1 LTWPRF
7 IERALDQESRLAILN
22 FISQRQSVLKIP
34 DELATFFC
42 RIRQRTIS
50 FRWAET
56 RETRGGIRQE
66 LAAGAGAARGASR
79 NSLKL
84 AEQTRS
90 CDYDPCDE
98 GGEAGEQQQIMQDD
112 GHGKCPYAAAGARTN
127 IWAGIWRRQNGDN
140 SPSTAPGIEYL
151 GTLPPMLLGRADE
164 VIEWNVARSSC
175 CSPARRWHGHWLHAR
190 SRRPSSRPSDT

>member
-1 LTWPRF
+1 M
-7 IERALDQESRLAILN
+7 ADQ
-22 FISQRQSVLKIP
+22 
-34 DELATFFC
+34 LATFFC

-50 FRWAET
+50 FRSAET

-112 GHGKCPYAAAGARTN
+112 GHRKCPYAAAGAQTN
-127 IWAGIWRRQNGDN
+127 IWAGI
-140 SPSTAPGIEYL
+140 
-151 GTLPPMLLGRADE
+151 
-164 VIEWNVARSSC
+164 
-175 CSPARRWHGHWLHAR
+175 
-190 SRRPSSRPSDT
+190 